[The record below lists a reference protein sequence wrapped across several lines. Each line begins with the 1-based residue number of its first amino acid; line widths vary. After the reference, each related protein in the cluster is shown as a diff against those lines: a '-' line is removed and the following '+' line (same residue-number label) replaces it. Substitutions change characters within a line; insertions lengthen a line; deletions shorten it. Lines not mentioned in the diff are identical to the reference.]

1 MLRHGWFPRFQPAFL
16 FISNQPL
23 IPFVKARFKLS
34 TMWRKGRG
42 WAGEEGGENGA
53 RERKSNSLPFL
64 PNPEDE
70 SLGALQAVTCLG
82 SARLWQGMGPAPR
95 KGLLVGCADA

>member
-42 WAGEEGGENGA
+42 WAGDEGGENGP
-53 RERKSNSLPFL
+53 RE
-64 PNPEDE
+64 
-70 SLGALQAVTCLG
+70 
-82 SARLWQGMGPAPR
+82 
-95 KGLLVGCADA
+95 